1 MLLCDAWTMW
11 KSNAVVLSFYFLR
24 SSGRIIYCNHHRTF
38 VYRPNFSAYS
48 TNMDRLTE
56 HTYPTT
62 LQKRCRTDP
71 MSANAVKQNSKRQN
85 TCALAKGTPELN
97 RQSGPTSA

>member
-1 MLLCDAWTMW
+1 MIMLLCDAWTMW

-24 SSGRIIYCNHHRTF
+24 SSIIEHLSIARF
-38 VYRPNFSAYS
+38 FSTYS

-62 LQKRCRTDP
+62 LQKLCRMDP
-71 MSANAVKQNSKRQN
+71 MSAIAVKQNSKRQN
-85 TCALAKGTPELN
+85 ICALAKGTPELN